1 MFEFWSLGI
10 KKEFTKQYTRGGAP
24 LHELCSLSFVSLW
37 NCVPVQIW
45 NESADAPLVFSRYV
59 IQKRR
64 RHKASPVISTYVHI
78 PTLALS
84 KSGIRV
90 EVNYFL
96 SACQYKL
103 PCLFTK
109 FSICFNHNSVKSW
122 FLHISFV
129 QYDKTPRGIL
139 PVNSNYN
146 FIHKKSPDL
155 SRLFSVFLF
164 LKEVYQFLSIMISWI
179 FYLL

>member
-1 MFEFWSLGI
+1 
-10 KKEFTKQYTRGGAP
+10 
-24 LHELCSLSFVSLW
+24 
-37 NCVPVQIW
+37 
-45 NESADAPLVFSRYV
+45 VFSRYV

-109 FSICFNHNSVKSW
+109 LSICRNHVPVKPGFS
-122 FLHISFV
+122 HI
-129 QYDKTPRGIL
+129 
-139 PVNSNYN
+139 N

-164 LKEVYQFLSIMISWI
+164 FKEVYQFLSIIISGI
-179 FYLL
+179 FELFYEPFIYTIYCFFEGIDIHIIFVCDSYAIL